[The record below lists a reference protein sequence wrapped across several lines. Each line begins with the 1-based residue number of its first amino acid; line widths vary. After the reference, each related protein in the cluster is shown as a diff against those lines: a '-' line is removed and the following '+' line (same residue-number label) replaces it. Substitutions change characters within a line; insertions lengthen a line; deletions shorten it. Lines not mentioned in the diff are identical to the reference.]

1 MSMKKNAL
9 LNYIKGLPIV
19 PATNDK
25 GETIITYA
33 RRFKNSGLGMIMSE
47 DDKEYIKEEEITEAE
62 NWLIKNNL
70 FIATGD
76 RAFDCLVK

>member
-1 MSMKKNAL
+1 MFMKKNAL

-33 RRFKNSGLGMIMSE
+33 RRFKNSGLGMIIDG
-47 DDKEYIKEEEITEAE
+47 DDKEYIREEEIAEAE

-76 RAFDCLVK
+76 GAFDCLVQ

>member
-1 MSMKKNAL
+1 MSMKKNSL

-33 RRFKNSGLGMIMSE
+33 RRFKNSGLGMIMPE
-47 DDKEYIKEEEITEAE
+47 DDKEHIKKEEIIDAE

-76 RAFDCLVK
+76 GAFDCLVK